1 VEAELKANYPD
12 SIIELIKGAG
22 GVFDVKCDG
31 TLIYSKQN
39 TEGRRFPQ
47 EGEVTRLIKEKVG

>member
-1 VEAELKANYPD
+1 MKASYPGSKIELK
-12 SIIELIKGAG
+12 EGGA

-31 TLIYSKQN
+31 TLIYSKKN
-39 TEGRRFPQ
+39 IEGQRFPH

>member
-1 VEAELKANYPD
+1 VEAELKASYPG
-12 SIIELIKGAG
+12 SQIELKVGGA

-31 TLIYSKQN
+31 TLIYSKKN
-39 TEGRRFPQ
+39 IEGQRFPH